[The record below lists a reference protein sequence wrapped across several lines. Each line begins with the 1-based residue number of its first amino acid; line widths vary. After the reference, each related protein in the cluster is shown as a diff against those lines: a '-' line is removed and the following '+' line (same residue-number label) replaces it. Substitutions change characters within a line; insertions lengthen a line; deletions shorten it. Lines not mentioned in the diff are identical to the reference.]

1 MEIKNKYVL
10 RSHHQGKSRVNALS
24 FAPNNRN
31 YASCANDTCLRY
43 YDMQDNTQKSA
54 IEIPAAH
61 SDNIKQ
67 IKLLS
72 ETSLLSASSDRHVKL
87 WDLRQTTAPVCSF
100 KVENQIEDFCTVGD
114 RLVIAQGNTLTMAE
128 YSQTNIRRLN
138 DFYPF

>member
-10 RSHHQGKSRVNALS
+10 RSHHLGKSRVNALS

-43 YDMQDNTQKSA
+43 FDMQDNSHKSA

-61 SDNIKQ
+61 SDHIKQ
-67 IKLLS
+67 IKLLN
-72 ETSLLSASSDRHVKL
+72 EHSLMSASSDSYVKM

-100 KVENQIEDFCTVGD
+100 KLENQIEDFCLVDD
-114 RLVIAQGNTLTMAE
+114 RLVIAHGNTLTMAE
-128 YSQTNIRRLN
+128 HSATKIRRLN